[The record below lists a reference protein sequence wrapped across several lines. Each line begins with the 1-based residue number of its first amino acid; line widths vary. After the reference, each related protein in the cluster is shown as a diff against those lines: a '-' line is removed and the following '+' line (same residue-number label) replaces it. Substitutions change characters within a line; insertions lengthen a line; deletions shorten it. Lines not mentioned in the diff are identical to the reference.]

1 MATFPKDAIKEIL
14 QSLDHT
20 DDALWT
26 DDGSP
31 LVSEIQRLANDKT
44 ITRAQIN
51 EALPGFAR
59 KTDDSVAEEVQPDD
73 EGDETS
79 GIETQAGGPRVAP
92 ASEVQAD
99 DDDVELT
106 LEQEQQRLRAIAFK
120 RVQEAEQA
128 VYEAKD
134 NVSKAYAAVTA
145 AEQRHARALQLFSA
159 KYPPLTSAANI
170 KQHLARQQELVRERV
185 TGSRFEPNVAQN
197 PIDATMM
204 DRKRNNGRN
213 NKGQTPKSFLPRS
226 LAVGG

>member
-1 MATFPKDAIKEIL
+1 MPTPKDAIKEAL
-14 QSLDHT
+14 LSLDHKN
-20 DDALWT
+20 DDLWT

-59 KTDDSVAEEVQPDD
+59 KTDDSIAEDEQP
-73 EGDETS
+73 GDEDDIGGETG
-79 GIETQAGGPRVAP
+79 GINAASTETIAP

-99 DDDVELT
+99 DVELSP
-106 LEQEQQRLRAIAFK
+106 EQEHERLRALAFR
-120 RVQEAEQA
+120 RVQDAEAA
-128 VYEAKD
+128 VRDAKD
-134 NVSKAYAAVTA
+134 NVSKALAAVTA
-145 AEQRHARALQLFSA
+145 AEQRHSRALVLFSA
-159 KYPPLTSAANI
+159 KYPPLTAAANI
-170 KQHLARQQELVRERV
+170 KQHLARQQEILRERV

-197 PIDATMM
+197 PVDATMM

-213 NKGQTPKSFLPRS
+213 NKGQAPAKFLPRS